1 MIFKFSNGKITEMK
15 PIAGDNPKS
24 VYNFED
30 RSILRKAT
38 KWAKM
43 LSKDND
49 DLECRVEHYEHD

>member
-1 MIFKFSNGKITEMK
+1 MK